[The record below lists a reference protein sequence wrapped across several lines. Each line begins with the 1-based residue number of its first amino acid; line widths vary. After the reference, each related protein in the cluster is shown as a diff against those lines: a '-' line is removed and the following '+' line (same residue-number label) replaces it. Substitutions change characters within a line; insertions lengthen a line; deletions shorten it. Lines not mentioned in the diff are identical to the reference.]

1 MRRNAAF
8 AGAVGLINKY
18 HGVMN
23 KKHIEIPSD
32 GSYNDTYKRRHFLI
46 RNRTEK
52 GGLCGKDDDLA
63 RMWLS
68 FVRQEESDSMSPD
81 LLMKQTDTCLS
92 RSVRERSIRKMMMD
106 ETDYRELFAELE
118 HYEREGVD
126 ITLNG
131 YRVSPLQ
138 IVTAYMTKEE
148 GTYMRDYD
156 ISCEGY
162 VEALRFTDINQHDR
176 TEDTP

>member
-1 MRRNAAF
+1 
-8 AGAVGLINKY
+8 
-18 HGVMN
+18 
-23 KKHIEIPSD
+23 
-32 GSYNDTYKRRHFLI
+32 
-46 RNRTEK
+46 
-52 GGLCGKDDDLA
+52 
-63 RMWLS
+63 
-68 FVRQEESDSMSPD
+68 
-81 LLMKQTDTCLS
+81 
-92 RSVRERSIRKMMMD
+92 MMMD

-118 HYEREGVD
+118 HYEKEGVD

-162 VEALRFTDINQHDR
+162 VEALRVTDINQHDR